1 MSAGGDAVSVP
12 AQSDHDVLG
21 TPAAGPAAVRG
32 GAFRVVGYLLGA
44 LAGAASAALMFR
56 HLGVNETG
64 RYGIAVALVA
74 IVAALSDLGLNAVG
88 VREISVSPLDQRWRL
103 AQELLGLRILMTT
116 CGVLLMTAVAAVAY
130 DATIAGGV
138 ALAGVGL
145 LVQATQDNFAMPLV
159 VELRLGWISAFEL
172 LRQVLNTVVI
182 LILVVLGA
190 HLLPFLGASIPVGV
204 VVLVA
209 TVRVVRGRRALR
221 PVFDG
226 QRWRHWMKMVL
237 PYAAAV
243 AAATLYA
250 RVSILLV
257 SALST
262 STQLGY
268 FTASF
273 RIVEVL
279 MAVPGLLAGAAF
291 PIFARAAREDH
302 ARLGYAIGRVFEV
315 ALVVGAWLGVSVAV
329 AAPLAISL
337 IGGPS
342 FKPADQILALQG
354 LTLGAM
360 FVSAVW
366 ANGLVGLGLFRQILV
381 VNVLGLAVNAAL
393 VSVLVV
399 ADGARGAAI
408 GTGVAEV
415 FAASAAGFCVIRGRP
430 ALRPSLRVVP
440 PVILATVLG
449 LAPLALEDVPV
460 ILRLAISV
468 ALFAVTILLT
478 RALPP
483 EVLALLPERLRGR
496 FGLP

>member
-1 MSAGGDAVSVP
+1 MSEAHAGGDAVSVP
-12 AQSDHDVLG
+12 VPSDQDVLG
-21 TPAAGPAAVRG
+21 TAAAGPAAVRG

-56 HLGVNETG
+56 HLGVSETG

-88 VREISVSPLDQRWRL
+88 VREIRSARSSRL
-103 AQELLGLRILMTT
+103 APGPGAAWTAHPDDHLRGSADDRRRRRRLRRHDR
-116 CGVLLMTAVAAVAY
+116 GRRRAR
-130 DATIAGGV
+130 GGRP
-138 ALAGVGL
+138 
-145 LVQATQDNFAMPLV
+145 LVQATQDNFAMPPRRRT
-159 VELRLGWISAFEL
+159 RLGWISAFEL

-190 HLLPFLGASIPVGV
+190 HLLPFLGASIPVGA

-291 PIFARAAREDH
+291 PIFARPRARTT
-302 ARLGYAIGRVFEV
+302 R
-315 ALVVGAWLGVSVAV
+315 
-329 AAPLAISL
+329 
-337 IGGPS
+337 
-342 FKPADQILALQG
+342 
-354 LTLGAM
+354 
-360 FVSAVW
+360 VSATRW
-366 ANGLVGLGLFRQILV
+366 
-381 VNVLGLAVNAAL
+381 
-393 VSVLVV
+393 
-399 ADGARGAAI
+399 
-408 GTGVAEV
+408 
-415 FAASAAGFCVIRGRP
+415 AASSRSRWSWAHGWGSRS
-430 ALRPSLRVVP
+430 PSPR
-440 PVILATVLG
+440 
-449 LAPLALEDVPV
+449 
-460 ILRLAISV
+460 RWRS
-468 ALFAVTILLT
+468 
-478 RALPP
+478 R
-483 EVLALLPERLRGR
+483 
-496 FGLP
+496 